1 VTGLNVIKNAKVL
14 LSVGDSESIVRS
26 VLGKENYVHWCSAP
40 MAIKGVGF
48 QSHTYTRDQ
57 FILEVYYKNGKAS
70 LFEMTNS
77 Q

>member
-1 VTGLNVIKNAKVL
+1 
-14 LSVGDSESIVRS
+14 
-26 VLGKENYVHWCSAP
+26 